1 MPRVRW
7 RSPRR
12 RRRAGRRVRRH
23 PRRRRWFGRRPP
35 EARPCRDRWARG
47 PYCSPPPPLPRRWSG
62 KRRAVSWLEG
72 LPAGFR
78 FPSIVLIFAG
88 IMRVLDSIWAFRF
101 NGQLPDNLNGGTVG
115 SKLTTY
121 PVICALLDR
130 HRYIRGDAQPIL
142 PPGGRRRG
150 HHRWA
155 FWLGVAAVTIRSGR
169 WVYVGMAALVVYG
182 LIAHFE
188 PAWDGCS
195 EARPCVDDDCDRV
208 ELLVQVWDD
217 EGASTRWSDEPST
230 LP

>member
-1 MPRVRW
+1 M
-7 RSPRR
+7 
-12 RRRAGRRVRRH
+12 
-23 PRRRRWFGRRPP
+23 
-35 EARPCRDRWARG
+35 
-47 PYCSPPPPLPRRWSG
+47 
-62 KRRAVSWLEG
+62 SWLEG

-121 PVICALLDR
+121 PVICALLHR